1 MLSDLARHCIM
12 MNALCLSL
20 IILAV
25 CMVLMEPL
33 GDVGQGRNNRKLS
46 VCLFANSGSYGQAL
60 NLLNLAFYPLHTTVN
75 LYVVSAVPVEP
86 VWHHGQYRNV
96 QRFPQFDGS
105 ECVILLNDTMEV
117 SPVYSFWFL
126 HSCDRSVV
134 SGGEAGLALSGR
146 VWERFAASSGES
158 YESVAED
165 ARKFIVQH
173 NLTVVYPEFLGKEYT
188 FVRSKRQDPILP
200 EQLPKL
206 ARGLGADFF
215 AVG

>member
-25 CMVLMEPL
+25 CVVLIEPL
-33 GDVGQGRNNRKLS
+33 GDAGQGRNNRKVS
-46 VCLFANSGSYGQAL
+46 VCLFGGKQAQ

-75 LYVVSAVPVEP
+75 LYVVSSVPVEP
-86 VWHHGQYRNV
+86 VWHHGRYRNV

>member
-1 MLSDLARHCIM
+1 MI
-12 MNALCLSL
+12 NALCMSL

-25 CMVLMEPL
+25 CVALIEPL
-33 GDVGQGRNNRKLS
+33 GDAGQGRKNRKLS
-46 VCLFANSGSYGQAL
+46 VCLFAKSGSYERAA

-75 LYVVSAVPVEP
+75 LYVVSSSPVEP
-86 VWHHGQYRNV
+86 VWHHGRYRNV
-96 QRFPQFDGS
+96 QRFPPYDGS

-134 SGGEAGLALSGR
+134 SGGETGLALSGR
-146 VWERFAASSGES
+146 VWERFAASSGKSHESIAGES
-158 YESVAED
+158 YESVTED
-165 ARKFIVQH
+165 AGKFIVQN

-200 EQLPKL
+200 EQPPKL